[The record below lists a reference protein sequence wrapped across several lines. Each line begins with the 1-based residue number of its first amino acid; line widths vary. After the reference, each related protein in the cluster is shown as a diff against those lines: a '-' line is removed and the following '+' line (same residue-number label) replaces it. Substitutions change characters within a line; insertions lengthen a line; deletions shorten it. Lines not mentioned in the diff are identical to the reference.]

1 MDLATIL
8 ICLLILPVGLLFL
21 IFISDCDLTLKLVE
35 KFGTPTS
42 SLKGKVVWIIGAS
55 TGIGEYL
62 AYELVAN
69 GAKVILS
76 GRREKE
82 LNQVKEQCIVIGR
95 KNGLE
100 ETDIL
105 LLPLDV
111 SQIEY
116 HQKHF
121 DQILNHFGTLYIL
134 VNNAGRSQRAEWQE
148 IEMKLDRE
156 MFDVNVFGLL
166 SLSRTVL
173 PHFLAKKNGHIVV
186 TSSVCG
192 KVGAPF
198 SATYNATKHALH
210 GYFETARTELYP
222 KGVAVTML
230 LPGPVFSDLLT
241 ACATSKHGEK
251 LGNKMNEN
259 DRRMKTDRCAHL
271 CAVAIANKLDEAWI
285 SINPVLFLLYV
296 AQYAPSFARSYFAR
310 FGVRQAMKLRDG
322 REELVFEL
330 SEEKKK

>member
-1 MDLATIL
+1 VPTIL
-8 ICLLILPVGLLFL
+8 ICFLIFCVGLLVL
-21 IFISDCDLTLKLVE
+21 IFFSDCDLTLKLAE
-35 KFGTPTS
+35 RFGAPLS
-42 SLKGKVVWIIGAS
+42 SLQGKVVWIIGAS

-76 GRREKE
+76 GRRQTE
-82 LNQVKEQCIVIGR
+82 LIRVKNQCLVIGE
-95 KNGLE
+95 KNGLR

-105 LLPLDV
+105 LLPFDV
-111 SQIEY
+111 SQIEL
-116 HQKHF
+116 HQSYF
-121 DQILNHFGTLYIL
+121 DKVLSHFGSLDIL
-134 VNNAGRSQRAEWQE
+134 INNAGRSQRAEWQD

-166 SLSRTVL
+166 SISRTVL
-173 PHFLAKKNGHIVV
+173 PHFLTRKSGHIVV

-210 GYFETARTELYP
+210 GYFETARTELYS
-222 KGVAVTML
+222 KGIAVTML
-230 LPGPVFSDLLT
+230 LPGPTFSDLLS
-241 ACATSKHGEK
+241 ACATSKYGEK

-259 DRRMKTDRCAHL
+259 DRRMKTDRCAYL
-271 CAVAIANKLDEAWI
+271 SAVAIANKLDEAWI

-296 AQYAPSFARSYFAR
+296 AQYAPSIARSYFAR

-322 REELVFEL
+322 RDELVFEL
-330 SEEKKK
+330 SERKEN

>member
-1 MDLATIL
+1 MDLVTVFICFLIL
-8 ICLLILPVGLLFL
+8 AIGLLLLIL
-21 IFISDCDLTLKLVE
+21 ISDCDLTLKLAE
-35 KFGTPTS
+35 RFGKPTS

-69 GAKVILS
+69 GAKVVLS
-76 GRREKE
+76 GRRQKE
-82 LNQVKEQCIVIGR
+82 LNEVKDQCLVIGK
-95 KNGLE
+95 KNGIKE
-100 ETDIL
+100 SDIF

-111 SQIEY
+111 SQTEL
-116 HQKHF
+116 HQDFF
-121 DQILNHFGTLYIL
+121 DQVLSHFGTLDIL
-134 VNNAGRSQRAEWQE
+134 INNAGRSQRAEWQE

-210 GYFETARTELYP
+210 GYFETARTELYS
-222 KGVAVTML
+222 KGITVTML
-230 LPGPVFSDLLT
+230 IPGPVFSDLLS
-241 ACATSKHGEK
+241 ACATAKHGQVTFEIY
-251 LGNKMNEN
+251 NK
-259 DRRMKTDRCAHL
+259 
-271 CAVAIANKLDEAWI
+271 
-285 SINPVLFLLYV
+285 INNN
-296 AQYAPSFARSYFAR
+296 
-310 FGVRQAMKLRDG
+310 
-322 REELVFEL
+322 
-330 SEEKKK
+330 

>member
-1 MDLATIL
+1 VPTIL
-8 ICLLILPVGLLFL
+8 ICFLIFCVGLLVL
-21 IFISDCDLTLKLVE
+21 IFFSDCDLTLKLAE
-35 KFGTPTS
+35 RFGAPLS
-42 SLKGKVVWIIGAS
+42 SLQGKVVWIIGAS

-76 GRREKE
+76 GRRQTE
-82 LNQVKEQCIVIGR
+82 LIRVKNQCLVIGE
-95 KNGLE
+95 KNG
-100 ETDIL
+100 
-105 LLPLDV
+105 
-111 SQIEY
+111 
-116 HQKHF
+116 H
-121 DQILNHFGTLYIL
+121 
-134 VNNAGRSQRAEWQE
+134 SQRAEWQD

-166 SLSRTVL
+166 SISRTVL
-173 PHFLAKKNGHIVV
+173 PHFLTRKSGHIVV

-210 GYFETARTELYP
+210 GYFETARTELYS
-222 KGVAVTML
+222 KGIAVTML
-230 LPGPVFSDLLT
+230 LPGPTFSDLLS
-241 ACATSKHGEK
+241 ACATSKYGEK

-259 DRRMKTDRCAHL
+259 DRRMKTDRCAYL
-271 CAVAIANKLDEAWI
+271 SAVAIANKLDEAWI

-296 AQYAPSFARSYFAR
+296 AQYAPSIARSYFAR

-322 REELVFEL
+322 RDELVFEL
-330 SEEKKK
+330 SERKEN